1 MFELKGNICVLGDSI
16 VYGAWDEEKH
26 GYVNRLREDLKEN
39 KQVEN
44 VYALGIPGETTA
56 GLLKRLD
63 SELTPRTPD
72 TIIIGI
78 GINDTIYIKNKQQES
93 INIKEFIS
101 NISKIIAIATTYTNN
116 ILMLGLT
123 NVIEER
129 TTPILWNDNEIY
141 FNDTIKKYDIALE
154 DYCNMNKVQYL
165 KLFDLLQQTD
175 FFDDGIHP
183 NEKGHEKIYKAIKKK
198 GEKYE
203 WFYKKN

>member
-1 MFELKGNICVLGDSI
+1 MFNLKGNICILGDSI

-39 KQVEN
+39 KKVEN

>member
-78 GINDTIYIKNKQQES
+78 GINDTIYIKTKQQES

-203 WFYKKN
+203 

>member
-78 GINDTIYIKNKQQES
+78 GINDTIYIKTKQRETIS
-93 INIKEFIS
+93 VNEFIN
-101 NISKIIAIATTYTNN
+101 NINKIVDIAMTYTNN
-116 ILMLGLT
+116 ILIVGLT
-123 NVIEER
+123 RVIEER
-129 TTPILWNDNEIY
+129 TTPILWNDNEMY
-141 FNDTIKKYDIALE
+141 FNSTIKEYDNLLE
-154 DYCNMNKVQYL
+154 EYCKTNNIQYL
-165 KLFDLLQQTD
+165 KMFDLLQQTD
-175 FFDDGIHP
+175 FSDDGIHP
-183 NEKGHEKIYKAIKKK
+183 NERGHEKIYKAIKME
-198 GEKYE
+198 GEKYDL
-203 WFYKKN
+203 

>member
-1 MFELKGNICVLGDSI
+1 MFNLKGNICILGDSI

-39 KQVEN
+39 KKVEN

-203 WFYKKN
+203 

>member
-63 SELTPRTPD
+63 SELAPRTPD

-78 GINDTIYIKNKQQES
+78 GINDTIYIKTKQQES
-93 INIKEFIS
+93 INIKEFIN

-129 TTPILWNDNEIY
+129 TTPILWNDNEMY
-141 FNDTIKKYDIALE
+141 FNSTIKEYDNLLE
-154 DYCNMNKVQYL
+154 EYCITNNIQYL
-165 KLFDLLQQTD
+165 KMFDLLQQTD
-175 FFDDGIHP
+175 FSDDGIHP
-183 NEKGHEKIYKAIKKK
+183 NEKGHEKIYKAIKMK
-198 GEKYE
+198 GEKYDL
-203 WFYKKN
+203 

>member
-1 MFELKGNICVLGDSI
+1 MFNLKGNVCILGDSI

-39 KQVEN
+39 NQVEN
-44 VYALGIPGETTA
+44 VYGLGIPGETTA

-129 TTPILWNDNEIY
+129 TTPILWNNNEIY

-203 WFYKKN
+203 

>member
-1 MFELKGNICVLGDSI
+1 MFNLKGNVCILGDSI

-39 KQVEN
+39 NQVEN
-44 VYALGIPGETTA
+44 VYGLGIPGETTA

-63 SELTPRTPD
+63 TELQLRTPN
-72 TIIIGI
+72 TIIVGI

-141 FNDTIKKYDIALE
+141 FNDTIRKYDIALE

-183 NEKGHEKIYKAIKKK
+183 NEKGHEKIYKAIKLK
-198 GEKYE
+198 GEKYDL
-203 WFYKKN
+203 

>member
-1 MFELKGNICVLGDSI
+1 MFDLKGNICILGDSI

-39 KQVEN
+39 KEVEN
-44 VYALGIPGETTA
+44 IYGLGIPGETTA

-63 SELTPRTPD
+63 TELKPRTPN

-78 GINDTIYIKNKQQES
+78 GLNDTTYIKNKQRET

-101 NISKIIAIATTYTNN
+101 NISKMIAIANTYTNN
-116 ILMLGLT
+116 ILILGLT

-129 TTPILWNDNEIY
+129 TTPILWNDNEMY

-154 DYCNMNKVQYL
+154 VYCNTNKVKYL
-165 KLFDLLQQTD
+165 KLFDVLQQTD
-175 FFDDGIHP
+175 FSDDGIHP
-183 NEKGHEKIYKAIKKK
+183 NEKGHEKIYYAIKKE
-198 GEKYE
+198 GEK
-203 WFYKKN
+203 NDL

>member
-1 MFELKGNICVLGDSI
+1 MFNLKGNICILGDSI

-203 WFYKKN
+203 

>member
-1 MFELKGNICVLGDSI
+1 MFNLKGNVCILGDSI

-39 KQVEN
+39 NQVEN
-44 VYALGIPGETTA
+44 VYGLGIPGETTA

-63 SELTPRTPD
+63 TELQPRTPN
-72 TIIIGI
+72 TIIFGI

-129 TTPILWNDNEIY
+129 TTPILWNDNEMY

-175 FFDDGIHP
+175 FSDDGIHP
-183 NEKGHEKIYKAIKKK
+183 NEKGHEKIYKAIKSK
-198 GEKYE
+198 GEKYDL
-203 WFYKKN
+203 

>member
-26 GYVNRLREDLKEN
+26 GYVNRLREDLKEK
-39 KQVEN
+39 KQGEN
-44 VYALGIPGETTA
+44 VQALGIPGETTA

-203 WFYKKN
+203 

>member
-1 MFELKGNICVLGDSI
+1 MFELKGNICVIGDSI

-141 FNDTIKKYDIALE
+141 FNDTIK
-154 DYCNMNKVQYL
+154 NMI
-165 KLFDLLQQTD
+165 LLLR
-175 FFDDGIHP
+175 I
-183 NEKGHEKIYKAIKKK
+183 IVI
-198 GEKYE
+198 
-203 WFYKKN
+203 

>member
-26 GYVNRLREDLKEN
+26 GYVNRLREDLKEK
-39 KQVEN
+39 KQGEN
-44 VYALGIPGETTA
+44 VQALGIPGETTA

-123 NVIEER
+123 NVIEVR

-203 WFYKKN
+203 

>member
-1 MFELKGNICVLGDSI
+1 
-16 VYGAWDEEKH
+16 
-26 GYVNRLREDLKEN
+26 
-39 KQVEN
+39 
-44 VYALGIPGETTA
+44 
-56 GLLKRLD
+56 
-63 SELTPRTPD
+63 
-72 TIIIGI
+72 
-78 GINDTIYIKNKQQES
+78 
-93 INIKEFIS
+93 
-101 NISKIIAIATTYTNN
+101 
-116 ILMLGLT
+116 MLGLT

-129 TTPILWNDNEIY
+129 TTPILWNNNEIY

-203 WFYKKN
+203 